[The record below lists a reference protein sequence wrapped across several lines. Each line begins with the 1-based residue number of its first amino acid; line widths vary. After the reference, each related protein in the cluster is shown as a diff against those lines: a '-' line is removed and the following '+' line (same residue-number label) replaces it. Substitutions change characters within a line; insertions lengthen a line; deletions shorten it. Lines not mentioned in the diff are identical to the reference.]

1 MEYEQAQRENFGGEE
16 AKRNKPL
23 NERGNTACLSL
34 SITITNKQ
42 TNTQTKGLGAKN
54 YLTESGPQAIMATT
68 GYRNLS
74 CTGGK
79 SLTSSRNLTIV
90 LGESF
95 LCAHA
100 EEEVLGQLFFNKI
113 QLEKK
118 NLFKNKQNKP
128 EAPVQIMS
136 KQSNSFV
143 II

>member
-79 SLTSSRNLTIV
+79 SLTSPRNLTIV

-100 EEEVLGQLFFNKI
+100 EEEVLGQLFLIKYSW
-113 QLEKK
+113 KK

-128 EAPVQIMS
+128 GAPVQIMS